1 MSGYKNL
8 AVNTALFAANAVA
21 TRLMTFLLVPLYTY
35 YMSAGE
41 YGITD
46 MSLTVISLVTP
57 LATLA
62 VADAAVRFI
71 IEDDSR
77 KSEYAFIGFV
87 VTLLSILIVA
97 MLTPAL
103 DLDVF
108 GGLGKHKV
116 FFLFAYSSSAF
127 LQLCSEVVATCV
139 YLTVG
144 RIGARVL
151 EGMRKV
157 FAKDDIAKQ
166 IKELCVP
173 MLRYAL
179 PLIPNSLFWWVGTS
193 INRFFI
199 TGMIG
204 IAASGLFA
212 AAGKIPGLLNTA
224 YSVFLQ
230 AWQLSAFQESGKE
243 GLDRF
248 FSSVFRVLQA
258 FISVLCSLISFLA
271 PWVSMLFLQ
280 GEFYEAWPMMSVLL
294 IANLMNVFNSF
305 FGTVYTTT
313 MHTSYIMKTTIVGA
327 ASCIALTPALIPVLG
342 ISGACVASAVSQALV
357 FVVRAI
363 DSRKYIHIEVGWPTL
378 IATLA
383 ALAMQSAVA
392 VLQPSCWQL
401 MSGACLVAIIVMQGL
416 GLMRFVRHSGAWR
429 KIGRR

>member
-127 LQLCSEVVATCV
+127 LQLCSEVARGMGEIKTHTHLLWDFIDDNRCLCIRPYWRLRHDGCRLL
-139 YLTVG
+139 YL
-144 RIGARVL
+144 
-151 EGMRKV
+151 
-157 FAKDDIAKQ
+157 
-166 IKELCVP
+166 
-173 MLRYAL
+173 
-179 PLIPNSLFWWVGTS
+179 
-193 INRFFI
+193 
-199 TGMIG
+199 
-204 IAASGLFA
+204 
-212 AAGKIPGLLNTA
+212 
-224 YSVFLQ
+224 SV
-230 AWQLSAFQESGKE
+230 
-243 GLDRF
+243 
-248 FSSVFRVLQA
+248 
-258 FISVLCSLISFLA
+258 
-271 PWVSMLFLQ
+271 
-280 GEFYEAWPMMSVLL
+280 
-294 IANLMNVFNSF
+294 
-305 FGTVYTTT
+305 
-313 MHTSYIMKTTIVGA
+313 
-327 ASCIALTPALIPVLG
+327 
-342 ISGACVASAVSQALV
+342 
-357 FVVRAI
+357 
-363 DSRKYIHIEVGWPTL
+363 SRT
-378 IATLA
+378 
-383 ALAMQSAVA
+383 
-392 VLQPSCWQL
+392 
-401 MSGACLVAIIVMQGL
+401 
-416 GLMRFVRHSGAWR
+416 
-429 KIGRR
+429 IGRYLCLPHGWTHRGTGA